1 MNNEIGIFV
10 FGALIVV
17 LVIFLLWFFI
27 FKVKHLKTPD
37 VYMVDGGVKTGKSLV
52 TVKLAIR
59 QYRKNCIKVAI
70 FNFFR
75 KIVNKFRKV
84 KKAPLERPMLYSN
97 MPLFKV
103 KYNKL
108 TLDILMWKY
117 RIPYKSVCL
126 IDEASLLAD
135 SMTGMQ
141 RGKLTIDKEKFDEV
155 NETLTLFLKL
165 YGHSTHGGSCFYNSQ
180 QVIDLHFAFK
190 RCTSTYLFIAK
201 NRKYP
206 FFCLLDVRELVHDES
221 GDVHNTFTK
230 DVEIDDR
237 PLFISKRWY
246 KYYDR
251 FYLDVLTKHL
261 QTVVDYDVQKIS
273 YKDKKDLDNIL
284 TLGTFKKIKEYND
297 RVAKLQKPLEVNKH
311 EKK

>member
-59 QYRKNCIKVAI
+59 QYRKNCIEVAI

-108 TLDILMWKY
+108 TLDILMWRY

-165 YGHSTHGGSCFYNSQ
+165 YAHSTHGGSCFYNSQ

-221 GDVHNTFTK
+221 GDVRNTFTK

-261 QTVVDYDVQKIS
+261 ETLVDYDVQKIS

-284 TLGTFKKIKEYND
+284 TLGTFKKVKEYND
-297 RVAKLQKPLEVNKH
+297 RVAKLQKPMEVNKD